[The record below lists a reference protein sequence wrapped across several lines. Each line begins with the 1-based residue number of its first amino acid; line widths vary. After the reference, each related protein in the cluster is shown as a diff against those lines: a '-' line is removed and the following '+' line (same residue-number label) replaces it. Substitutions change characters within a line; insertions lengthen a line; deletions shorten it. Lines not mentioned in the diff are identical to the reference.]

1 MPAKKLARRI
11 LGCAPRVLRETTPS
25 LYSRQPY
32 GATQS
37 PRHAFTAPWIARAQ
51 RSGKLRAMP
60 SRRPPA
66 RLVVRRELRVAAS
79 PRAVWDALADLP
91 RWPARDRY
99 IQWIRP
105 AGEPPPDGALRWAV
119 GRRYREQVR
128 RGPFRPVFDL
138 TVVEVE
144 DGRRVAWA
152 ARYLWVDAVH
162 AWEVAP
168 RDGGETALLVSEETF
183 RGPRVLLAIARVV
196 FRLFTVERMTDR
208 QLAFIA
214 ADALDPPSR

>member
-1 MPAKKLARRI
+1 MP
-11 LGCAPRVLRETTPS
+11 P
-25 LYSRQPY
+25 
-32 GATQS
+32 
-37 PRHAFTAPWIARAQ
+37 
-51 RSGKLRAMP
+51 
-60 SRRPPA
+60 RRPPA
-66 RLVVRRELRVAAS
+66 RLVVRRELRVAAP
-79 PRAVWDALADLP
+79 PRAVWEALADLP
-91 RWPARDRY
+91 RWPVRDRY

-105 AGEPPPDGALRWAV
+105 AGEQSSAGAPRWAV

-144 DGRRVAWA
+144 EGRRVAWA

-168 RDGGETALLVSEETF
+168 REGGEAALLVSEETF
-183 RGPRVLLAIARVV
+183 SGPRLLLAIARAV
-196 FRLFTVERMTDR
+196 FCLFTVERMTDR

-214 ADALDPPSR
+214 ADALDPPAR

>member
-1 MPAKKLARRI
+1 MP
-11 LGCAPRVLRETTPS
+11 E
-25 LYSRQPY
+25 
-32 GATQS
+32 
-37 PRHAFTAPWIARAQ
+37 
-51 RSGKLRAMP
+51 RS
-60 SRRPPA
+60 PA

-91 RWPARDRY
+91 RWPVRDRY

-105 AGEPPPDGALRWAV
+105 AGDEPPDGALRWAV

-144 DGRRVAWA
+144 EGRRVAWA

-168 RDGGETALLVSEETF
+168 RDGGGAALLVSEETF

>member
-1 MPAKKLARRI
+1 MIAGLAR
-11 LGCAPRVLRETTPS
+11 LFPG
-25 LYSRQPY
+25 
-32 GATQS
+32 
-37 PRHAFTAPWIARAQ
+37 
-51 RSGKLRAMP
+51 
-60 SRRPPA
+60 
-66 RLVVRRELRVAAS
+66 RLVVRRALPVAA
-79 PRAVWDALADLP
+79 PPDAVWEALVDLP
-91 RWPARDRY
+91 RWPVRDRY

-105 AGEPPPDGALRWAV
+105 VAAPLPASERWWTT

-144 DGRRVAWA
+144 EGRRVAWA

-168 RDGGETALLVSEETF
+168 AGDDPVGGSILVSEEVFT
-183 RGPRVLLAIARVV
+183 GPRLLIACARLI
-196 FRLFTVERMTDR
+196 FRLFTVEQMTDR

-214 ADALDPPSR
+214 ADALQPPPRAR